1 VVTLLLVDDEEMNRD
16 MLARRLTRRG
26 YHVIVATDGGEACTK
41 ALEERPALILMDM
54 RMPVVDGYEAIR
66 RIRGTPE
73 IHGTPIIGLTAQAMA
88 GDCQKVLDSGCND
101 YEPKP
106 IEFPRLLEKI
116 ELLLRENGVS

>member
-1 VVTLLLVDDEEMNRD
+1 MTKLLLVDDEEMNRD
-16 MLARRLTRRG
+16 MLARRLIRRG
-26 YHVIVATDGGEACTK
+26 YDVVTAADGGEACTK

-54 RMPVVDGYEAIR
+54 RMPVIDGYEAIR
-66 RIRGTPE
+66 RIREMSE
-73 IHGTPIIGLTAQAMA
+73 INGTPIIGLTAQAMA
-88 GDCQKVLDSGCND
+88 GDREKVLEAGCND